1 MRIAAIAGNTFR
13 EAARNKIMHA
23 ILGLALVI
31 ILCSKALAWISAGED
46 VKVMTDL
53 GLAAITLFGVIVAL
67 FSGANLLYKEV
78 DRKTSYLIL
87 SKPVRRYEFIVGK
100 YIGLTAV
107 LLVCTAIMSAV
118 HAGYLTSFMIS
129 MEEGPHGM
137 ALRAFYLALSQA
149 YFLIFLELCVI
160 SAFAVFFSSISS
172 PMFSAVG
179 TFCIFFI
186 GHGLRNL
193 KDLTDT
199 VESAFGDALLTALYW
214 ILPAL
219 FNFDM
224 KHRAAYGDPQDL
236 SDILFCVAYAAA
248 YCTAILLFTCVF
260 FRRRQ
265 L

>member
-1 MRIAAIAGNTFR
+1 MRIIAIAGNTFR

-31 ILCSKALAWISAGED
+31 ILCSKALAWVSAGED

-100 YIGLTAV
+100 YIGLTGV
-107 LLVCTAIMSAV
+107 LFICTAIMSVV
-118 HAGYLTSFMIS
+118 HAGYLTSFMMS
-129 MEEGPHGM
+129 MPERPHGM
-137 ALRAFYLALSQA
+137 ALRLFYVALSQA

-160 SAFAVFFSSISS
+160 SAFAVFFSAISS

-179 TFCIFFI
+179 TFCVFFI
-186 GHGLRNL
+186 GHGLRNI
-193 KDLTDT
+193 KDLMET
-199 VESAFGDALLTALYW
+199 VESALGNVVLTTAYW
-214 ILPAL
+214 VLPAL

-236 SDILFCVAYAAA
+236 KSILFCVAYAAA
-248 YCTAILLFTCVF
+248 YCTVILLFTCVF